1 MISDLDIYRAA
12 NLLIDRYG
20 EGALP
25 EAAQMIDRML
35 AEDDSEGRIVWRRIK
50 RAIEALQM
58 PASRLLHWEWRHRAV
73 DRVDSAALLDHL
85 VGAGG

>member
-20 EGALP
+20 EGALT

-58 PASRLLHWEWRHRAV
+58 PASGLLH
-73 DRVDSAALLDHL
+73 
-85 VGAGG
+85 